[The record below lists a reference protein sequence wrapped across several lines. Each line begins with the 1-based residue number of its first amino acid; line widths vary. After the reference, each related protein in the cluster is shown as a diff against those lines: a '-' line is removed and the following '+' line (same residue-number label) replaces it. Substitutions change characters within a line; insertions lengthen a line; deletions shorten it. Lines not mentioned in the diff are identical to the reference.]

1 MLLEQVVAQVFGL
14 HPSQVTD
21 ATSNQN
27 TAEWDSL
34 GHVTLIME
42 LESRYGVSISAE
54 EMLTLTSVG
63 ALKRRLAEWGIV
75 S

>member
-1 MLLEQVVAQVFGL
+1 MSPEQLIAQVFGL
-14 HPSQVTD
+14 HPSEVTD

-42 LESRYGVSISAE
+42 LESRYGVSFSTE
-54 EMLTLTSVG
+54 EALALTSVG
-63 ALKRRLAEWGIV
+63 TLKRTLAERGIV
-75 S
+75 W